1 MSPAGESADSWG
13 RLSLTR
19 EALGSLVERVT
30 DGDPLPTLVV
40 SADGRDALEAS
51 IPGLEEIL
59 TPSPHDPGCY
69 RFLLS
74 RPPWSEEAKENFD
87 FTNDADVTA
96 IAQRISDVGREYGR
110 SIGIEL
116 DATIDSDLRSTALS
130 RQVFSETLPLIR
142 LGDGTEISSVGPGGY
157 VAIGHASGLRGHAVV
172 GTSSIRPFVI
182 PSQAATWLHVD
193 SIIAAVAGLLDVGL
207 QFDPSFGYWE
217 RSWME
222 RQDRIEPVYALLV
235 EDDSPDYPMKRRIT
249 IPATVRS

>member
-1 MSPAGESADSWG
+1 MSPVGGSVDSWG

-19 EALGSLVERVT
+19 EALGSWVERVI

-40 SADGRDALEAS
+40 SADRRDALEAS
-51 IPGLEEIL
+51 IPGLEEMP

-69 RFLLS
+69 RFFLS
-74 RPPWSEEAKENFD
+74 RPSWSKESFD
-87 FTNDADVTA
+87 FTNDADVA
-96 IAQRISDVGREYGR
+96 EIAQRISDVGREYNR
-110 SIGIEL
+110 SIGLEL

-130 RQVFSETLPLIR
+130 RGVFSETRPLIR

-157 VAIGHASGLRGHAVV
+157 VAIGHRGHAVV
-172 GTSSIRPFVI
+172 GTSSIRPFLI
-182 PSQAATWLHVD
+182 PSQTATWLHVD
-193 SIIAAVAGLLDVGL
+193 SIIAALAGLLDVGL

-235 EDDSPDYPMKRRIT
+235 EDDSPDHLMKRRIT
-249 IPATVRS
+249 IPATVRP